1 MTVAIASVAECEESL
16 RYGLVL
22 ILLTFACG
30 RTATQEPG
38 PIACALDSIAWQAE
52 PLRALEGSYSIHLE
66 SGSAPK
72 ALAGRTVWLQLNP
85 QRRAGEPL
93 EGLAGIAPSPFP
105 GVQLFIG
112 PDNREEAQVWPLSK
126 RSVPAVLIG
135 AGDEGPDLDL
145 DIKSIGRQGF
155 AGQWY
160 LGWFDQGTRKLK
172 HVGGSFCARRTS

>member
-1 MTVAIASVAECEESL
+1 MRRL
-16 RYGLVL
+16 LPVL
-22 ILLTFACG
+22 LALAACG
-30 RTATQEPG
+30 RGTPATLSTPL
-38 PIACALDSIAWQAE
+38 ACNLDSIAWQAE

-72 ALAGRTVWLQLNP
+72 AFAGRTVWLQLNP

-172 HVGGSFCARRTS
+172 HVEGSFCALRTP